1 MPAGDPEGLFLV
13 TGTADHV
20 SVPKSVLRQAGV
32 VVTALIVLTVLA
44 LLLLSVARIL
54 RPADSLSAA
63 IAPNEYQA
71 VFLTNGQVYFGT
83 LSAPAGDF
91 CYLRHVYYLTSQASL
106 QSGRRVQVL
115 LKPLGNS
122 LHDPEDLMVINR
134 TQISFVENLK
144 PGGAVARYLARS
156 TGG

>member
-1 MPAGDPEGLFLV
+1 MTSPGDHFS
-13 TGTADHV
+13 V
-20 SVPKSVLRQAGV
+20 SKRAARQVGA
-32 VVTALIVLTVLA
+32 VVTALIVLAVLA
-44 LLLLSVARIL
+44 LLLLSVARL
-54 RPADSLSAA
+54 LHPADSLAVA

-106 QSGRRVQVL
+106 RSGRRVQVL
-115 LKPLGNS
+115 LKPLGSS

-134 TQISFVENLK
+134 TQISFIENLK
-144 PGGAVARYLARS
+144 PSGAVARYLARS